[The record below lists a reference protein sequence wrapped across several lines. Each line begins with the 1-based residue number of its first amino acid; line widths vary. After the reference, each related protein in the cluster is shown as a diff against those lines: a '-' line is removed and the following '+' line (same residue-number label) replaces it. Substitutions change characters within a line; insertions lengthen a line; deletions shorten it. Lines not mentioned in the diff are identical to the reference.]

1 MVNRSVRPSG
11 KLTLVIVRVP
21 LSFALILCLTACQ
34 ASTTPESNPVPKA
47 SSTREPPKKDAY
59 QHIKDCAE
67 QAERI
72 VARKG
77 WRKDRLAAEEESTFV
92 GAENHYSSKYDR
104 YYLRASFFTSQA
116 PDNSVT
122 FYKFWPS

>member
-47 SSTREPPKKDAY
+47 SSTREPPKKDATNTLK
-59 QHIKDCAE
+59 IVLSRPSE
-67 QAERI
+67 SWRERDG
-72 VARKG
+72 VKTDLPLKRKVHS
-77 WRKDRLAAEEESTFV
+77 WVRRTTTAQNMTDTIFEPP
-92 GAENHYSSKYDR
+92 SSPLKHP
-104 YYLRASFFTSQA
+104 TI
-116 PDNSVT
+116 P
-122 FYKFWPS
+122 